1 MAEKRIKEE
10 REIQKMVLKQK
21 KAQLEQLEELKKQK
35 QEMEAIHEKQMQT
48 IRETKES
55 SEIMEV
61 SNASI
66 VEEKFQFRN
75 LNESSMI
82 VSPDKVEERQQ
93 IQILPRDDEFN

>member
-1 MAEKRIKEE
+1 
-10 REIQKMVLKQK
+10 
-21 KAQLEQLEELKKQK
+21 
-35 QEMEAIHEKQMQT
+35 MQT

-82 VSPDKVEERQQ
+82 LSPDKVEERQK
-93 IQILPRDDEFN
+93 I